1 MSALAATVERL
12 RGLLPDY
19 PDAYAV
25 RIGVPAEPGWRSLA
39 DAVPDVAQWCA
50 QARERDNPSR
60 LASVAA
66 TAVGGTLAHGV
77 LGTVTSA
84 LVLERRAWD
93 VRAAHLA
100 VHPATERFAV
110 RDASLL
116 VLPGDPAAGHP
127 DAEVLPDLPAL
138 LDRVA
143 AAAVATLRPLLDAV
157 RAATRFGLV
166 PLWNGAADAV
176 RGAATYVPL
185 YAGAERDPARAVG
198 AAFVDALAAHGARIR
213 DRGGQELVQRGAETY
228 TVPVR
233 AACCLYHKTEP
244 EVERASDA
252 YCMTCPFLCSSE
264 RRQRFA
270 EFVDG
275 LAPPPAVP
283 VTAVSVTAGAR

>member
-1 MSALAATVERL
+1 MNALAATVGRL

-25 RIGVPAEPGWRSLA
+25 GIGVPDEPGWRSLA
-39 DAVPDVAQWCA
+39 DAVPDVAEWCA
-50 QARERDNPSR
+50 QARERDNPAR

-66 TAVGGTLAHGV
+66 TAVGGALVHAV
-77 LGTVTSA
+77 LGPVTAA

-100 VHPATERFAV
+100 VHPDPDGYPAGRVAV

-116 VLPGDPAAGHP
+116 VLPDDPAAGHP
-127 DAEVLPDLPAL
+127 DAEVLPGLPAL

-166 PLWNGAADAV
+166 PLWNSAADAV
-176 RGAATYVPL
+176 RGAATYAPL
-185 YAGAERDPARAVG
+185 YAGAEREQAFAVG
-198 AAFVDALAAHGARIR
+198 AALVDALAANGARIR
-213 DRGGQELVQRGAETY
+213 DRGGQEQVQRGAETF

-233 AACCLYHKTEP
+233 AACCLYYKTEP

-252 YCMTCPFLCSSE
+252 HCMTCPFLCSPDRKE
-264 RRQRFA
+264 RFSA
-270 EFVDG
+270 FLDG
-275 LAPPPAVP
+275 LAP
-283 VTAVSVTAGAR
+283 VTAAAP